1 VLDCSPKLV
10 AIDEQADHQVVP
22 GRRFGKANATTHET
36 LDPCPQIDV
45 FALDFLRVFLAN
57 VMLLWVDVPLVRP
70 PPIGVKAGLDHRVG
84 YPMFFS

>member
-1 VLDCSPKLV
+1 VLDCYPKLV

-70 PPIGVKAGLDHRVG
+70 HPSV
-84 YPMFFS
+84 